1 METSIAEIADG
12 VYRLSTFFPDVA
24 PPAGFTINQFLVVAE
39 EPLLFHCGLRAM
51 FPSALAAVTKVLPV
65 EQLRWITFG
74 HFEADEC
81 GSMNEWLAA
90 APRAEVAHGMLACD
104 LSLNDVADRPPRVL
118 ANGEVLD
125 IGGRRIRYIDTP
137 HVPHGWDAGVI
148 HEEMTGT
155 LLCGDLFA
163 QVGNGPPVTEAD
175 IVEQAILGEEM
186 FKFTSLGPAT
196 APTIR
201 KLADLAPRTLALMH
215 GPSFSGDAAGA
226 VRSLAD
232 FYEERLRGAM
242 RGSRS

>member
-1 METSIAEIADG
+1 METSVDEIADG
-12 VYRLSTFFPDVA
+12 IYRLSTFLPDVV
-24 PPAGFTINQFLVVAE
+24 PPAGFTINQFLIAAD
-39 EPLLFHCGLRAM
+39 EPLLFHCGLKAM
-51 FPSALAAVTKVLPV
+51 FPSALAAVGRVLPV
-65 EQLRWITFG
+65 ERLRWITFG

-90 APRAEVAHGMLACD
+90 APRAEVMHGMLACD

-125 IGGRRIRYIDTP
+125 IGGKRIRYIDTP

-148 HEEMTGT
+148 HEEVTGT

-186 FKFTSLGPAT
+186 FQFTSLGPMT

-215 GPSFSGDAAGA
+215 GSSFSGDAASA

-232 FYEERLRGAM
+232 FYDERLRRMM
-242 RGSRS
+242 REV